1 MHHPFIT
8 EQLAAEH
15 VSQLRREAEHHQA
28 ARLARLTKRDSHHGF
43 TRATQAP
50 QRRPRLLAVLRLRF
64 RSSPAPQADALADA
78 VELGPCPS

>member
-15 VSQLRREAEHHQA
+15 RSQLRREAEHHQA
-28 ARLARLTKRDSHHGF
+28 ARLARLTKRNRHHAF
-43 TRATQAP
+43 TGATQAL

-64 RSSPAPQADALADA
+64 RNSPAPHAEALADA